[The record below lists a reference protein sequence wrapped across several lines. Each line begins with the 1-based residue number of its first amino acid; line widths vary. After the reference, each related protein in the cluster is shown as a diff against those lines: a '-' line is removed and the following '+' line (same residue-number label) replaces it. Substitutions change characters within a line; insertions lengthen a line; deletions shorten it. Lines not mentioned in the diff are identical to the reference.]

1 MPNYSARLRLK
12 KPVST
17 DPFDTDSLASNWQM
31 VDDYP
36 GIWVSNAASPPS
48 WGLAHA
54 GMVWSQLDTGLLWRW
69 NGVTFDRLSAVGSIG
84 SASRTSDF
92 TEATG
97 IYATLVQ
104 KTGAVVPAGG
114 RRIMVVF
121 TCSEITGDQVEFQI
135 LRGATVLHD
144 FNYWPGG
151 GCSMTIFD
159 TAVTAG
165 TYTYSVQVKTK
176 VTTSTVLAG
185 ATYPIQLE
193 IIEV

>member
-17 DPFDTDSLASNWQM
+17 DPFDTDAIAGNWQT

-36 GIWVSNAASPPS
+36 GLWISNAVSPPA

-69 NGVTFDRLSAVGSIG
+69 NGVSFERVSAVGSIG
-84 SASRTSDF
+84 SASRTSNF
-92 TEATG
+92 TETTG
-97 IYATLVQ
+97 IFTTMVQ
-104 KTGAVVPAGG
+104 KTGAVVPEGG

-121 TCSEITGDQVEFQI
+121 TCSEISDDDVEFQI
-135 LRGATVLHD
+135 LRGATVLQD
-144 FNYWPGG
+144 WSYSAGA

-159 TAVTAG
+159 TAVVAG
-165 TYTYSVQVKTK
+165 TYSYSVQVKTK
-176 VTTSTVLAG
+176 GTTSTILAG
-185 ATYPIQLE
+185 ASYPIQLE
-193 IIEV
+193 VIEV

>member
-17 DPFDTDSLASNWQM
+17 DPFDTDAIASNWQT

-36 GIWVSNAASPPS
+36 GIWISNAVSPPS

-54 GMVWSQLDTGLLWRW
+54 GMFWSQLDTGLLMRW
-69 NGVTFDRLSAVGSIG
+69 NGVSFDRVSPMGSIG
-84 SASRTSDF
+84 TASRTSDF
-92 TEATG
+92 TETSG
-97 IYATLVQ
+97 VFTTLVQ
-104 KTGAVVPAGG
+104 KTGAVVPDGG

-121 TCSEITGDQVEFQI
+121 SCAGIADDDVEFQI
-135 LRGATVLHD
+135 LRASTTLQVWGHT
-144 FNYWPGG
+144 PGT
-151 GCSMTIFD
+151 GCSMTFFD

-165 TYTYSVQVKTK
+165 TYTYSVQVRTTA
-176 VTTSTVLAG
+176 TTSTVLAG

-193 IIEV
+193 IVEV